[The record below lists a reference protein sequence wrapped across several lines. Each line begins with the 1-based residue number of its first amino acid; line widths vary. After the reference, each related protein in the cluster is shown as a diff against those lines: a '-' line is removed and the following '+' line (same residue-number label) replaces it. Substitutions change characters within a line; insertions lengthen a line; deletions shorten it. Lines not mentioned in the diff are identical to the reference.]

1 MSFLDGKVTDYFD
14 DMFDFNKD
22 GRLSMEEQAMQF
34 DMVRDIEDRNHRDS
48 FWGSDDGDSDGG
60 DDD

>member
-1 MSFLDGKVTDYFD
+1 MSFLDGKVNDYFD

-34 DMVRDIEDRNHRDS
+34 DMVRDIEERNRRDS
-48 FWGSDDGDSDGG
+48 FWGSDDDSDGG

>member
-1 MSFLDGKVTDYFD
+1 
-14 DMFDFNKD
+14 MFDFNKD

-34 DMVRDIEDRNHRDS
+34 DMVRDIEERNHRDS

-60 DDD
+60 EDD